1 MILFLEEDFDGV
13 EKKFKSNFVAKL
25 FLKNSFKEINLL
37 KNEINYDNA
46 DSSSLELIAKQVI
59 VELENWWK
67 NKIDDFEVNEEN
79 KFEFDV
85 LIKTD
90 DLKKVLYI
98 EKTLKEILN
107 ENDLNIKEI
116 SQKFVIYNIFS
127 NFNIERLNLAL
138 ETQNLKLKKSDTE
151 NLFVIDD
158 D

>member
-1 MILFLEEDFDGV
+1 MF
-13 EKKFKSNFVAKL
+13 
-25 FLKNSFKEINLL
+25 